1 MRNPKLTRRDFLRV
15 AAASAVGSAA
25 VACVPAAAPSE
36 TDSMTAGASP
46 DEAPTEVQFVNIWTA
61 NDTPFIIELLEEW
74 DETHPQ
80 YELTLIQTTNRE
92 STQKLQTL
100 VSAGTPPDC
109 GYWAPGA
116 FIALAPAGAF
126 LALDSYIER
135 DADIVQIDD
144 FPELSIKG
152 ASVDGVMYG
161 IPWSINIQAFVSVPV
176 LYDEAGVPHP
186 DWNTWTWQDFGETA
200 PLIATGEFADKKVAL
215 ANQQRYFVFMW
226 AWGGDVLDAGKDQQ
240 PILDSDSNLEALTF
254 LKSLYEAD
262 VVLTGEYGEA
272 FGGLRPMLASGRI
285 AHAIHGIGTWN
296 FMMREAVVDWD
307 FWHVPAG
314 PAGRAAEVIPISFQ
328 VVNGSENP
336 EGGWELVRWIT
347 DPSHAGRVFAENL
360 QSPARYSLREHFV
373 EAALVLAPHATIL
386 PTLIDYGH
394 VRPDL
399 RLPFG
404 GEIGR
409 AVSSELFQPAVENS
423 DRTIAEGIEIAQQ
436 KLEEIFA
443 ERS

>member
-1 MRNPKLTRRDFLRV
+1 MTGSKLTRREFLRIT
-15 AAASAVGSAA
+15 AAGAAGTAA
-25 VACVPAAAPSE
+25 VACMPAVAPGE
-36 TDSMTAGASP
+36 ADSMTAGDSP

-80 YELTLIQTTNRE
+80 YDLTLIQTTNRE

-126 LALDSYIER
+126 AALDSYIER

-144 FPELSIKG
+144 FPDLSING

-176 LYDEAGVPHP
+176 LYDEAGIDHP

-200 PLIATGEFADKKVAL
+200 PLIATGEFAEKKIAL

-226 AWGGDVLDAGKDQQ
+226 AWGGDVLDENNNQQ
-240 PILDSDSNLEALTF
+240 PILDSDTNLEALTF
-254 LKSLYEAD
+254 LKSLYEKD

-328 VVNGSENP
+328 VVAGSSNP
-336 EGGWELVRWIT
+336 DGGWELVRWLT
-347 DPSHAGRVFAENL
+347 DPSHAGRIFADNL
-360 QSPARYSLREHFV
+360 QSPARYSLRENFID
-373 EAALVLAPHATIL
+373 AALVLAPHATIL

-394 VRPDL
+394 VRLDL

-404 GEIGR
+404 GQIGS
-409 AVSSELFQPAVENS
+409 VVGSELFQAAVERS
-423 DRTIAEGIEIAQQ
+423 DRTIEEGIEIAQA
-436 KLEEIFA
+436 KLEEIFEEHA
-443 ERS
+443 

>member
-1 MRNPKLTRRDFLRV
+1 MTNKKLTRRQFLRV
-15 AAASAVGSAA
+15 SAAGAAGAVA
-25 VACVPAAAPSE
+25 VACVPAAAPSSA
-36 TDSMTAGASP
+36 DSMAEEAAP
-46 DEAPTEVQFVNIWTA
+46 NEAPTEVQFVNIWTA
-61 NDTPFIIELLEEW
+61 NNTPFIIELLEEW

-80 YELTLIQTTNRE
+80 YDLTLIQTTNSE

-100 VSAGTPPDC
+100 ASAGTPPDC
-109 GYWAPGA
+109 GYWAPNA

-126 LALDSYIER
+126 LSLDSYIER
-135 DADIVQIDD
+135 DADTVQIDD
-144 FPELSIKG
+144 FPDLSING

-161 IPWSINIQAFVSVPV
+161 IPWSINIQAFVTVPG
-176 LYDEAGVPHP
+176 LYDEAGVPQP
-186 DWNTWTWQDFGETA
+186 DWDSWTWQDFGETA
-200 PLIATGEFADKKVAL
+200 PLIATGEFADKKIAL
-215 ANQQRYFVFMW
+215 ANQERYYVFMW
-226 AWGGDVLDAGKDQQ
+226 AWGGDVLDENNDQQ
-240 PILDSDSNLEALTF
+240 PILDSATNLEALTF

-262 VVLTGEYGEA
+262 VVLSGEYGEA

-328 VVNGSENP
+328 VVAGSANP
-336 EGGWELVRWIT
+336 DGGWDLVKWIT
-347 DPSHAGRVFAENL
+347 DPSYAGKVFAENL
-360 QSPARYSLREHFV
+360 QSPARYSLRENFV

-404 GEIGR
+404 GEIR
-409 AVSSELFQPAVENS
+409 SAVGSELFQPAIVNS
-423 DRTIAEGIEIAQQ
+423 DRTIEEAIEITQQ

-443 ERS
+443 ERA